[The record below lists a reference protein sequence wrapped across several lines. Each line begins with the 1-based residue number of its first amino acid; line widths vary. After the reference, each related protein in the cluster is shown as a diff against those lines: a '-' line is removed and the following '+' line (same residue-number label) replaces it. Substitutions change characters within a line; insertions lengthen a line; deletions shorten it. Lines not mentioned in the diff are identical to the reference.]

1 MKSLQSFLG
10 RFYLIVIKQKFKQD
24 TWLNLVANTI
34 AKQLKS
40 DIYIYIFLKSV
51 HPFTKSDNVVSL
63 LKNHLFIYP

>member
-24 TWLNLVANTI
+24 TWLNLAANTI

-40 DIYIYIFLKSV
+40 DIYIFLKSV
-51 HPFTKSDNVVSL
+51 HPFAKSDNVVSL